1 MLAGAGVEGGSALG
15 GKRGNVLPRW
25 RHWWLS
31 PSCPIR
37 VLGDHQRGQEEVLG
51 GQGFVRLSLGT
62 AADLSYTAS
71 RIFFPLPNPDFFLM
85 LIY

>member
-37 VLGDHQRGQEEVLG
+37 VFGDHQR

-71 RIFFPLPNPDFFLM
+71 RIFFFLS
-85 LIY
+85 LILTFS